1 MRIKAHWL
9 AASILSVLALS
20 APAFA
25 ADKAQATLKDA
36 DGKEVGHATLF
47 GTTGGVL
54 ISLDL
59 TAVPA
64 GERAFHIHAVGKCE
78 PPKFESAGPHFN
90 PEQHSH
96 GVMNPKGPHA
106 GDMPNLHVPESGTLQ
121 IEVLNAT
128 VALSEVFAARRRRLR
143 HRHSCRARR
152 LQDRPRGQRRRPHR
166 LRRHHAL
173 ASAPASVPV
182 MERWPAVLRGSRC
195 ALAPQDNG
203 RPSNHGQSAAA
214 GAVWAAI

>member
-25 ADKAQATLKDA
+25 AGKAQATLKDA

-59 TAVPA
+59 TAVPP
-64 GERAFHIHAVGKCE
+64 GDRAFHIHAVGKCE

-128 VALSEVFAARRRRLR
+128 VALSESSLLDADGSAIVIHAGPDDYKTDPAGN
-143 HRHSCRARR
+143 AG
-152 LQDRPRGQRRRPHR
+152 DRI
-166 LRRHHAL
+166 A
-173 ASAPASVPV
+173 
-182 MERWPAVLRGSRC
+182 C
-195 ALAPQDNG
+195 
-203 RPSNHGQSAAA
+203 
-214 GAVWAAI
+214 GAITP

>member
-9 AASILSVLALS
+9 AASILSVLTLS
-20 APAFA
+20 APAYA

-36 DGKEVGHATLF
+36 SDREVGHATLF

-59 TAVPA
+59 TAVPP
-64 GERAFHIHAVGKCE
+64 GDRAFHIHAVGKCE

-121 IEVLNAT
+121 IEVLNTT
-128 VALSEVFAARRRRLR
+128 VAISESSLLDADGSAIVIHAGPDDYKTDPAGN
-143 HRHSCRARR
+143 AG
-152 LQDRPRGQRRRPHR
+152 DRIACGVITP
-166 LRRHHAL
+166 
-173 ASAPASVPV
+173 
-182 MERWPAVLRGSRC
+182 
-195 ALAPQDNG
+195 
-203 RPSNHGQSAAA
+203 
-214 GAVWAAI
+214 